1 MRSIRNDL
9 MEDIIMLG
17 IIFTINCYVILIMN
31 NMINGIDIY
40 LKSLS
45 KIQTIGLL
53 ISIFISQVV
62 IELFVRFLQKESAYK
77 LSRFIMGG
85 FVIFVS
91 YTICITTGG
100 TDGYD
105 DKISSMTPWDFQN
118 LLSIEF
124 MYFCFILAYLKV
136 KDKNISH

>member
-62 IELFVRFLQKESAYK
+62 IELFVRFFAK
-77 LSRFIMGG
+77 R
-85 FVIFVS
+85 V
-91 YTICITTGG
+91 CI
-100 TDGYD
+100 
-105 DKISSMTPWDFQN
+105 
-118 LLSIEF
+118 
-124 MYFCFILAYLKV
+124 
-136 KDKNISH
+136 

>member
-136 KDKNISH
+136 KRQNISH

>member
-62 IELFVRFLQKESAYK
+62 IELFVRF
-77 LSRFIMGG
+77 F
-85 FVIFVS
+85 
-91 YTICITTGG
+91 
-100 TDGYD
+100 
-105 DKISSMTPWDFQN
+105 DKMS
-118 LLSIEF
+118 
-124 MYFCFILAYLKV
+124 LKNENMS
-136 KDKNISH
+136 KT

>member
-62 IELFVRFLQKESAYK
+62 IELFVRFFCKKESAYK

-136 KDKNISH
+136 KRQKY

>member
-31 NMINGIDIY
+31 NMINGIDTY

-62 IELFVRFLQKESAYK
+62 IELFVRFFCKKESAYK

-136 KDKNISH
+136 KRQKY

>member
-62 IELFVRFLQKESAYK
+62 IELFVRF
-77 LSRFIMGG
+77 
-85 FVIFVS
+85 
-91 YTICITTGG
+91 
-100 TDGYD
+100 
-105 DKISSMTPWDFQN
+105 
-118 LLSIEF
+118 
-124 MYFCFILAYLKV
+124 FCKKSLHINYQDSLWVDL
-136 KDKNISH
+136 

>member
-62 IELFVRFLQKESAYK
+62 IELFVRFFCKKEFAYK

-124 MYFCFILAYLKV
+124 M
-136 KDKNISH
+136 

>member
-62 IELFVRFLQKESAYK
+62 IELFVRFFCKKQSFFCNRL
-77 LSRFIMGG
+77 
-85 FVIFVS
+85 V
-91 YTICITTGG
+91 
-100 TDGYD
+100 
-105 DKISSMTPWDFQN
+105 DKT
-118 LLSIEF
+118 
-124 MYFCFILAYLKV
+124 
-136 KDKNISH
+136 